1 MLFSKSISSQ
11 VISDFTTITSN
22 TGCGSLVVEFEDLST
37 GNPNTWLWDFG
48 NGTSST
54 LQNPVSI
61 YSTPGSYTIKLSV
74 TDGATQDLHT
84 QTDYVKV
91 YNTPLPSISNN
102 SSVFCVP
109 QEVIFVDETQFT
121 NNITSW
127 LWDFGDGGSSV
138 LQNPNYEYSIS
149 GLFTVSLS
157 VVDNK
162 GCESL
167 IIFDNLIDAKKVP
180 VTSFSSD
187 IIFSCN
193 NTENVSFIN
202 TSNNA
207 TNFTWNFGDGFTS
220 SNFNPI
226 HNYAS
231 GNFNVSLISSNNICE
246 DTLVLNNFIEV
257 GGEINPDFTSN
268 IIEVCVE
275 EIIDFLDITPSSP
288 DSWLW
293 DFGDGTTSNL
303 QHPTHQFLSS
313 GLFSVSLTTSKNG
326 DCLETII
333 KTDYITVFDVP
344 NIILNADED
353 YSCDLPFSVQ
363 FSDNT
368 LNAVDWSWIFSNGD
382 SSSMQNPI
390 IDFYSFDQFDVS
402 LVVIDINNCVSEI
415 IFPDFIIVDEVIVD
429 FSVSDSIICESDVVE
444 FFDISN
450 SSLFPL
456 ISYNWDF
463 GNGATSILENPQQQ
477 FIGFSY
483 FDISFDIENSRG
495 CRKQIILD
503 DFIKTIGPPSSDF
516 SANRIVSCAGS
527 PVLFSDLS
535 TSTDVI
541 ADWNWS
547 FGDGNS
553 SLLQNP
559 SNQFNQIGTYDVT
572 LIVGEGKCTDTLVKS
587 NYIEIIEP
595 SSFFVANFNCP
606 EPLKVEFDN
615 LSVGA
620 NDVLWDF
627 GDGTTSTDF
636 NPIHI
641 FPNRG
646 SYDVL
651 LRVTNNIT
659 MCTHEY
665 VKQIQITIPIASFDY
680 LPLINGNIDSVVCV
694 PRRVIIDNQSQD
706 WRNYQLDWGD
716 GYIGY
721 GRADHL
727 LLSDTVYDLTLSITD
742 KHGCRDTLVRNN
754 MYRSNDVVTN
764 FDVTNIV
771 GCNTLTIDF
780 QDLSS
785 VTSDVVWDFGD
796 GTISNQ
802 NNPQHEYNSEGFYDV
817 TLYSVSIEGCKD
829 TLKSVEY
836 IKFIYPEVNF
846 TISDNKICKNDV
858 VSFMDSSKGI
868 SLDYNW
874 DFGDGVSSTDK
885 NPLHNFNSVGVFNL
899 TLSIT
904 DTFGCVSVHNTL
916 VVEAQEVV
924 ADFSSSLFT
933 SNCPPLITSFNNNST
948 GNIIN
953 YNWDFGDGI
962 SSNQQ
967 SPSHLYSYSGN
978 FNVGLIIED
987 DFACSDTLVF
997 ENLISVFGP
1006 TGNFTFSDSL
1016 ICNSDSVSFVANTE
1030 NVDSYLWDFGDGV
1043 FSVDSNPVH
1052 FYSTGNFY
1060 HPILII
1066 SNSSSCQLIV
1076 PAEDSIEVRQV
1087 IVDAGLDKILCLG
1100 DSVELNA
1107 VANASSFIWNN
1118 SSYISN
1124 TNSQN
1129 PLVFP
1134 DTSSMFYVTSRD
1146 GMCFSSDSV
1155 FVVVSDN
1162 IPQPNFTSLKNCYL
1176 DSMEFFANSGIIA
1189 SSFDWE
1195 WTILGQNLNSQN
1207 LFFQFDTL
1215 GIYAVELIVTNLD
1228 NNCTATVINNVEVL
1242 PLPLVDFTSNEVCF
1256 GEITI
1261 FKNLSASDI
1270 NTSLW
1275 SFGNHFQSSLQMN
1288 PSNLFSEAG
1297 VFNTT
1302 LVVSSENGCLNSITK
1317 EVVVHEIPEI
1327 EMFVSTQCEGEESQL
1342 FATLNS
1348 SDSVV
1353 WEWSFSDNSYL
1364 DSKQFTTHLFPNFG
1378 VYDVSLKATSV
1389 YSCVA
1394 NLSATATINP
1404 NPQLDFEVIRICEG
1418 ENTQF
1423 INKSTIK
1430 QGSIFSYEW
1439 SFSESTVSND
1449 KNPSH
1454 IFDNPGLHS
1463 VLLNVT
1469 SNENCSANLERDIVI
1484 HSLPQ
1489 VDFLVDREVCE
1500 DDLVNFTNNSLTDGG
1515 ITFAKWDFGD
1525 ASFSN
1530 DENPIHSFR
1539 NSNFYTISL
1548 EIETEFGC
1556 SGFIKKENFIQVM
1569 ESPLARFSM
1578 SENKVSLLSSEIIF
1592 TNFSDENLYFEWDFD
1607 NGIINLEDRVV
1618 SNSFSETGLFEVLLY
1633 VENEFGCKDELIHEV
1648 VVEEEFSVF
1657 FPTAF
1662 TPNNDGLNDVFE
1674 VKVNGVYSF
1683 EMKIYNR
1690 WGEMVYFSD
1699 NIDHG
1704 WDGKESLSNDVI
1716 ENGTYLYHI
1725 YVTDNNEK
1733 PWVYN
1738 GELNLMK

>member
-37 GNPNTWLWDFG
+37 GSPNTWLWDFG
-48 NGTSST
+48 NGSSST
-54 LQNPVSI
+54 LKNPVYI
-61 YSTPGSYTIKLSV
+61 YTNPGDYTVKLSV
-74 TDGATQDLHT
+74 TNGLTQDVHT
-84 QTDYVKV
+84 QTDYIKV
-91 YNTPLPSISNN
+91 YKNPLASISNN
-102 SSVFCVP
+102 SSIFCVP
-109 QEVIFVDETQFT
+109 EEVLFVDETQFT

-138 LQNPNYEYSIS
+138 LQNPNYEYSTS

-193 NTENVSFIN
+193 NIENVSFIN

-288 DSWLW
+288 DTWLW

-303 QHPTHQFLSS
+303 QHPTHQFLSP

-382 SSSMQNPI
+382 SSSLQNPI
-390 IDFYSFDQFDVS
+390 IDFYSFDQFDVN

-429 FSVSDSIICESDVVE
+429 FSVSDSVICESDVVE

-456 ISYNWDF
+456 VSYNWDF
-463 GNGATSILENPQQQ
+463 GNGATSILQNPQQQ

-535 TSTDVI
+535 ISADVI

-559 SNQFNQIGTYDVT
+559 SYQFNQIGTYDVT

-680 LPLINGNIDSVVCV
+680 LPLINGNVDSVVCV
-694 PRRVIIDNQSQD
+694 PRRVRIDNQSQD
-706 WRNYQLDWGD
+706 WRNYRLDWGD

-874 DFGDGVSSTDK
+874 NFGDGVSSTDK
-885 NPLHNFNSVGVFNL
+885 NPLHNFNSVGVFPL

-904 DTFGCVSVHNTL
+904 DTFGCVSVHNTE
-916 VVEAQEVV
+916 VVEVQEVV

-933 SNCPPLITSFNNNST
+933 SNCPPLITSFNNNSN

-1134 DTSSMFYVTSRD
+1134 VTSSMFYVTSRD

-1364 DSKQFTTHLFPNFG
+1364 DSKQFTTHLFPYFG

-1500 DDLVNFTNNSLTDGG
+1500 DDLVNFANNSVTDGG

-1556 SGFIKKENFIQVM
+1556 SGFIEKENFIQVM

-1592 TNFSDENLYFEWDFD
+1592 TNLSDENLYFEWDFD

-1618 SNSFSETGLFEVLLY
+1618 SNYFSETGLFEVLLY

-1657 FPTAF
+1657 VPTAF

-1704 WDGKESLSNDVI
+1704 WDGKDSLSNYVI

-1725 YVTDNNEK
+1725 YLTDDNEK

>member
-1 MLFSKSISSQ
+1 
-11 VISDFTTITSN
+11 
-22 TGCGSLVVEFEDLST
+22 
-37 GNPNTWLWDFG
+37 
-48 NGTSST
+48 
-54 LQNPVSI
+54 
-61 YSTPGSYTIKLSV
+61 
-74 TDGATQDLHT
+74 
-84 QTDYVKV
+84 
-91 YNTPLPSISNN
+91 
-102 SSVFCVP
+102 
-109 QEVIFVDETQFT
+109 
-121 NNITSW
+121 
-127 LWDFGDGGSSV
+127 
-138 LQNPNYEYSIS
+138 
-149 GLFTVSLS
+149 
-157 VVDNK
+157 
-162 GCESL
+162 
-167 IIFDNLIDAKKVP
+167 
-180 VTSFSSD
+180 
-187 IIFSCN
+187 
-193 NTENVSFIN
+193 
-202 TSNNA
+202 
-207 TNFTWNFGDGFTS
+207 
-220 SNFNPI
+220 
-226 HNYAS
+226 
-231 GNFNVSLISSNNICE
+231 
-246 DTLVLNNFIEV
+246 
-257 GGEINPDFTSN
+257 
-268 IIEVCVE
+268 
-275 EIIDFLDITPSSP
+275 
-288 DSWLW
+288 
-293 DFGDGTTSNL
+293 
-303 QHPTHQFLSS
+303 
-313 GLFSVSLTTSKNG
+313 
-326 DCLETII
+326 
-333 KTDYITVFDVP
+333 
-344 NIILNADED
+344 
-353 YSCDLPFSVQ
+353 
-363 FSDNT
+363 
-368 LNAVDWSWIFSNGD
+368 
-382 SSSMQNPI
+382 
-390 IDFYSFDQFDVS
+390 
-402 LVVIDINNCVSEI
+402 
-415 IFPDFIIVDEVIVD
+415 
-429 FSVSDSIICESDVVE
+429 
-444 FFDISN
+444 
-450 SSLFPL
+450 
-456 ISYNWDF
+456 
-463 GNGATSILENPQQQ
+463 
-477 FIGFSY
+477 
-483 FDISFDIENSRG
+483 
-495 CRKQIILD
+495 
-503 DFIKTIGPPSSDF
+503 
-516 SANRIVSCAGS
+516 
-527 PVLFSDLS
+527 
-535 TSTDVI
+535 
-541 ADWNWS
+541 
-547 FGDGNS
+547 
-553 SLLQNP
+553 
-559 SNQFNQIGTYDVT
+559 
-572 LIVGEGKCTDTLVKS
+572 
-587 NYIEIIEP
+587 
-595 SSFFVANFNCP
+595 
-606 EPLKVEFDN
+606 
-615 LSVGA
+615 
-620 NDVLWDF
+620 
-627 GDGTTSTDF
+627 
-636 NPIHI
+636 
-641 FPNRG
+641 
-646 SYDVL
+646 
-651 LRVTNNIT
+651 
-659 MCTHEY
+659 
-665 VKQIQITIPIASFDY
+665 
-680 LPLINGNIDSVVCV
+680 
-694 PRRVIIDNQSQD
+694 
-706 WRNYQLDWGD
+706 
-716 GYIGY
+716 
-721 GRADHL
+721 
-727 LLSDTVYDLTLSITD
+727 
-742 KHGCRDTLVRNN
+742 
-754 MYRSNDVVTN
+754 
-764 FDVTNIV
+764 
-771 GCNTLTIDF
+771 
-780 QDLSS
+780 
-785 VTSDVVWDFGD
+785 
-796 GTISNQ
+796 
-802 NNPQHEYNSEGFYDV
+802 
-817 TLYSVSIEGCKD
+817 
-829 TLKSVEY
+829 
-836 IKFIYPEVNF
+836 
-846 TISDNKICKNDV
+846 
-858 VSFMDSSKGI
+858 MDSSKGI

-874 DFGDGVSSTDK
+874 NFGDGVSSTDK
-885 NPLHNFNSVGVFNL
+885 NPLHNFNSVGVFPL

-904 DTFGCVSVHNTL
+904 DTFGCVSVHNTEL
-916 VVEAQEVV
+916 VEVQEVV
-924 ADFSSSLFT
+924 ADFSSSLST

-987 DFACSDTLVF
+987 NFACSDTLVF

-1052 FYSTGNFY
+1052 LYNAGDFY

-1076 PAEDSIEVRQV
+1076 PSEDSIEVRQV

-1134 DTSSMFYVTSRD
+1134 VTSSMFYVTSRD

-1261 FKNLSASDI
+1261 LKNLSASDI

-1327 EMFVSTQCEGEESQL
+1327 ELFVSTQCEGEESQL

-1364 DSKQFTTHLFPNFG
+1364 DSKQFTTHLFPYFG

-1404 NPQLDFEVIRICEG
+1404 NPQLDFELIRICEG

-1423 INKSTIK
+1423 INKSTIE

-1469 SNENCSANLERDIVI
+1469 SNENCSANLERDIII

-1500 DDLVNFTNNSLTDGG
+1500 DDLVNFVNNSLTDGG
-1515 ITFAKWDFGD
+1515 IAFVKWEFGD

-1556 SGFIKKENFIQVM
+1556 SGFIEKENFIQVM

-1578 SENKVSLLSSEIIF
+1578 SDNKVSLLSSEIIF
-1592 TNFSDENLYFEWDFD
+1592 TNLSDENLYFEWDFD

-1657 FPTAF
+1657 VPTAF

-1725 YVTDNNEK
+1725 YVTDDNEK

>member
-37 GNPNTWLWDFG
+37 GSPNTWLWDFG
-48 NGTSST
+48 NGSSST
-54 LQNPVSI
+54 LKNPVYI
-61 YSTPGSYTIKLSV
+61 YTNPGDYTVKLSV
-74 TDGATQDLHT
+74 TNGLTQDVHT
-84 QTDYVKV
+84 QTDYIKV
-91 YNTPLPSISNN
+91 YNIPLPSISNN

-138 LQNPNYEYSIS
+138 LQNPNYEYSNS

-246 DTLVLNNFIEV
+246 DTLILNNFIEV

-836 IKFIYPEVNF
+836 VKFIYPEINF

-874 DFGDGVSSTDK
+874 NFGDGVSSTDK
-885 NPLHNFNSVGVFNL
+885 NPLHNFNSVGVFPL

-904 DTFGCVSVHNTL
+904 DTFGCVSVHNTE